1 MSPAQGSAY
10 DAAHETSAISMT
22 EPVSSAQYFPW
33 DGGAIFVGTAGV
45 LPAHAHQAIQ
55 VCFLFEG
62 RIRLRPNDEAPWTG
76 YDIGVVPSRHSH
88 AMDGARI
95 HYGATLFV
103 EPETREGRILAERY
117 ARAGITGIDRA
128 PVEAAV
134 RELRSAALERRGREA
149 IVALARRL
157 LQSLTQHSEPSA
169 ASDERILR
177 AVRYVNEHLSE
188 PLTLQ
193 QVAAVAHL
201 SPSRF
206 RHLFAEQTGMALRPY
221 ILWRRF
227 VRVWEHRMNGVS
239 LSEAAH
245 AAGFADSAH
254 LARTSRRM
262 IGIPPSQLDLS
273 Q

>member
-1 MSPAQGSAY
+1 
-10 DAAHETSAISMT
+10 MT
-22 EPVSSAQYFPW
+22 EPVSSARYFPW

-55 VCFLFEG
+55 ICFLFEG
-62 RIRLRPNDEAPWTG
+62 RIRLRPTDKAPWTD
-76 YDIGVVPSRHSH
+76 YDLGVVPSRHSH
-88 AMDGARI
+88 AMDGAKI

-103 EPETREGRILAERY
+103 EPETREGRILSERY
-117 ARAGITGIDRA
+117 LRDGIANLDRA
-128 PVEAAV
+128 PVATLV
-134 RELRSAALERRGREA
+134 SELRAAALERRGRET

-157 LQSLTQHSEPSA
+157 VQALTQRSEPSA
-169 ASDERILR
+169 TSDERILR
-177 AVRYVNEHLSE
+177 AIRYVNEHLSA
-188 PLTLQ
+188 PITLK

-206 RHLFAEQTGMALRPY
+206 RHLFAEQTGMGLRQY

-227 VRVWEHRMNGVS
+227 VSVWEHRMNGAS
-239 LSEAAH
+239 LSTAAH

-262 IGIPPSQLDLS
+262 IGIPPSLLDIAE
-273 Q
+273 